1 MDTKEFGSFIAK
13 QRKAVG
19 LTQKE
24 LAEKLMVTD
33 KAISRWENGHGYPDI
48 ETLEELSSALDVSL
62 LELMH
67 SKKNE
72 TDSVTVEEASK
83 TISDTIKMNLGDRR
97 RERKMTILFLTVSLL
112 VILFL
117 SIFRGAGK
125 ILIITV
131 AVGLAYLIG
140 ALLML
145 FDFKRFRSLRFLVY
159 AILMLIIVAA
169 VLFLLLAVNIK
180 SV

>member
-1 MDTKEFGSFIAK
+1 MDTKEFGSFIAT

-24 LAEKLMVTD
+24 LAEKLKVTD

-48 ETLEELSSALDVSL
+48 ETLESLSAALDLSL

-83 TISDTIKMNLGDRR
+83 TISDTIKLNMDDRR
-97 RERKMTILFLTVSLL
+97 KERKLTIAFLVVTLV
-112 VILFL
+112 VILGL
-117 SIFRGAGK
+117 SLFRGVKLAA
-125 ILIITV
+125 IITCV
-131 AVGLAYLIG
+131 VGAIYLIG

-145 FDFKRFRSLRFLVY
+145 MDFKRFRSLRFLFF
-159 AILMLIIVAA
+159 AILMLIIALA
-169 VLFLLLAVNIK
+169 VVVLLLTVNIRRI
-180 SV
+180 

>member
-145 FDFKRFRSLRFLVY
+145 FDFKRFRSLRFLFY

-169 VLFLLLAVNIK
+169 ILFLLLAVNIK